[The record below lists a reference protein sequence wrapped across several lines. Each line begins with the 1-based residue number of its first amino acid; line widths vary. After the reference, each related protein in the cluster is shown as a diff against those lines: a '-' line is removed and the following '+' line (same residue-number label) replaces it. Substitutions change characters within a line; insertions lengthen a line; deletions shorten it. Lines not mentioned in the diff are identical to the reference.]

1 MKIINELLFRT
12 VKCIDIGYVTI
23 IYFVIAHAIGFYLD
37 KLFVVFYGKDNDKK
51 STFELMKEIGFQI
64 ILVGIISYIVRNF
77 VEYIP
82 FPLDGFFGFQ
92 HVRLKE
98 LTDISYFAIFLMMFQ
113 YDLQDKLLVIQKK
126 FDTKISK

>member
-1 MKIINELLFRT
+1 MSVSSQIPEE
-12 VKCIDIGYVTI
+12 YVCPI
-23 IYFVIAHAIGFYLD
+23 
-37 KLFVVFYGKDNDKK
+37 
-51 STFELMKEIGFQI
+51 TFELMKEIGFQI

-126 FDTKISK
+126 FNTRIAK